1 MLIAIMGNT
10 FSHVLDNKQ
19 ESSMKERISILADF
33 RLLIRALKLE
43 SEFSYLFVLTREN
56 NDNANNEWQGELNE
70 IKHQFDK
77 AT

>member
-70 IKHQFDK
+70 IKPQFDK